1 MFYSHNNQYPV
12 DTLPNR
18 IRLSDGSTRTD
29 SSTFTTSELTS
40 AGIVT
45 TTNPPSY
52 NSDTHKLTWDGSNWQ
67 TVGLTTAQ
75 LLEISNLKWINVR
88 NKRNELLDF
97 ADKLVIR
104 QQGQTRLGAS
114 TVHTLTE
121 LDEYMQ
127 TLRNIPQNNLDPD
140 DIIWPQL
147 SVDS

>member
-52 NSDTHKLTWDGSNWQ
+52 NSDTHKLTWDGSDWQ
-67 TVGLTTAQ
+67 VVALTTS
-75 LLEISNLKWINVR
+75 EIKENTDLQW
-88 NKRNELLDF
+88 D
-97 ADKLVIR
+97 VIR
-104 QQGQTRLGAS
+104 KQRDVQINAVDWKIMRYHSQVRLGITTTTDTIAN
-114 TVHTLTE
+114 
-121 LDEYMQ
+121 LDTYIQE
-127 TLRNIPQNNLDPD
+127 LRNIT
-140 DIIWPQL
+140 
-147 SVDS
+147 